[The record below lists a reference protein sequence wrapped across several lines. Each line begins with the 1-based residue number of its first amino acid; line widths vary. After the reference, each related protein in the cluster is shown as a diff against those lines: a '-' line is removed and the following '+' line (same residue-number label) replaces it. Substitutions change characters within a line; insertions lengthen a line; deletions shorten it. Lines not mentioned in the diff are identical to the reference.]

1 MGRYRKRRGSERLT
15 KTLLFIAS
23 LAVTASF
30 GLVTPDQN
38 TPWLVVVGFCF
49 SLQITLI
56 MVVVAIPSPPDPR
69 ERTHKSIFRGWLLP
83 DEEEEERGRQRE
95 KDSLGFDAPDG
106 MYQGRRR

>member
-1 MGRYRKRRGSERLT
+1 MGRYRKRRRSDRLT

-69 ERTHKSIFRGWLLP
+69 EQTHKSIFRGWLLP
-83 DEEEEERGRQRE
+83 DVDDEEHERQRE
-95 KDSLGFDAPDG
+95 KDRLGFDGAER
-106 MYQGRRR
+106 GRGR